1 MNQRPI
7 LLRKRGATAPQSF
20 WSQLARKA
28 PANLALVLVDAGGQP
43 VGGWQNCRKLT
54 ADEAAALLKDKRWEE
69 NNG

>member
-28 PANLALVLVDAGGQP
+28 PANLALVLVDASGQP
-43 VGGWQNCRKLT
+43 TGGWQNCRKLT